1 MTIEDAEKSEGF
13 IAFFTSVFKSQTNYP
28 QYTLSPG
35 LEVWDGEQN
44 KYPTIQV
51 ETVRDVLLHLDHRKS
66 TEPKAIHPEGAS
78 GGNIQDTFRHLPVLL
93 VNPRGARGLEACQC
107 DFHLQEGL

>member
-1 MTIEDAEKSEGF
+1 MQVSMCTARTHIHISNYSQGTLPADLEDS
-13 IAFFTSVFKSQTNYP
+13 
-28 QYTLSPG
+28 
-35 LEVWDGEQN
+35 DGEQN
-44 KYPTIQV
+44 KHPTIQV

-78 GGNIQDTFRHLPVLL
+78 RGNIQDTFHHLPVLL

-107 DFHLQEGL
+107 DFHLQEGP